1 MPSCRIGLWE
11 VPVVFHGRP
20 RRSRTGRPREG
31 ATLRVE
37 IRPYRDED
45 APAVRRV
52 HSRAFGGREDEARL
66 VESLHAAG
74 AAPVSLVAALD
85 SDGLVVGHV
94 LFSPVELLDG
104 RGDDPPAV
112 AGLAPVA
119 VLPEHQGRGIG
130 SRLVRDGLEAC
141 RRAGYGAAVVLGE
154 PGYYSRFGFERA
166 SAKGLGNEYGADEHF
181 MAVEL
186 VDGALGGAGGTVR
199 YRKEFGGLGDWSP
212 ARGRNRAATGRP
224 GT

>member
-1 MPSCRIGLWE
+1 
-11 VPVVFHGRP
+11 
-20 RRSRTGRPREG
+20 
-31 ATLRVE
+31 
-37 IRPYRDED
+37 
-45 APAVRRV
+45 
-52 HSRAFGGREDEARL
+52 
-66 VESLHAAG
+66 
-74 AAPVSLVAALD
+74 
-85 SDGLVVGHV
+85 
-94 LFSPVELLDG
+94 
-104 RGDDPPAV
+104 V

-141 RRAGYGAAVVLGE
+141 RGAGYGAAVVLGE

-186 VDGALGGAGGTVR
+186 ADGALGGAGGTVR

>member
-1 MPSCRIGLWE
+1 MPRPFAGCIR
-11 VPVVFHGRP
+11 GRSGDARTRP
-20 RRSRTGRPREG
+20 AWSSRCTPQ
-31 ATLRVE
+31 
-37 IRPYRDED
+37 
-45 APAVRRV
+45 
-52 HSRAFGGREDEARL
+52 
-66 VESLHAAG
+66 
-74 AAPVSLVAALD
+74 APVSLVAALD

-141 RRAGYGAAVVLGE
+141 RGAGYGAAVVLGE

-186 VDGALGGAGGTVR
+186 ADGALGGAGGTVR